1 MRCESY
7 GDANLKYEEFKTT
20 VENFYHAHES
30 YHAAINDEYEMMDS
44 QEYFE
49 TEKMRI
55 DNFFANLWRIGYKAS
70 KVQQL
75 DDHKKAKCDQM
86 TQVSNVQAK
95 RRAHSSD
102 SRVSKGS
109 STLSARLAIK
119 AKPAALET
127 ERLELETW
135 N

>member
-1 MRCESY
+1 M
-7 GDANLKYEEFKTT
+7 KYEEFKTT

-55 DNFFANLWRIGYKAS
+55 DNFFANLLRIGYKAS

-75 DDHKKAKCDQM
+75 NDHKKAKCDQM
-86 TQVSNVQAK
+86 TQLATFMLSDVRIQA
-95 RRAHSSD
+95 
-102 SRVSKGS
+102 
-109 STLSARLAIK
+109 TLECQKVRQL
-119 AKPAALET
+119 
-127 ERLELETW
+127 
-135 N
+135 